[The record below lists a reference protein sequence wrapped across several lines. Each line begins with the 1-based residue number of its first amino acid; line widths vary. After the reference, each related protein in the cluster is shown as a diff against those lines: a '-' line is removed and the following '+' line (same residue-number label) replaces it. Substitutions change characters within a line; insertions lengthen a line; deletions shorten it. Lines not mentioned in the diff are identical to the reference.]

1 MSSLLTDPRTAIFR
15 ETAPADRRTAERY
28 EVCVPVQVSTMDGI
42 VFSSEMINVSTSGF
56 RTRSA
61 LMLAPGTRLVV
72 RFRQRMPRRAQV
84 AWQTGEK
91 IGCRFDRPL
100 SQKQLAALA
109 IA

>member
-1 MSSLLTDPRTAIFR
+1 MSSLLTDPRSASLS
-15 ETAPADRRTAERY
+15 ASVPDDRRRAARY
-28 EVCVPVQVSTMDGI
+28 EVCVPVQVATTDGV

-61 LMLAPGTRLVV
+61 MMLSSGTKLVV

-84 AWQTGEK
+84 AWQKGEE

-109 IA
+109 AG